1 MNTETAQ
8 RIAEIRSWKGY
19 KFQPR
24 RETLDDYARRI
35 AGSLHQGWAF
45 FKGENRREWFESEVA
60 LIREHIASTL

>member
-1 MNTETAQ
+1 MNPETAQ
-8 RIAEIRSWKGY
+8 RIAEIRSRKGY

-35 AGSLHQGWAF
+35 AGHLHCGWVF
-45 FKGENRREWFESEVA
+45 FKGENRREWFEREVA